1 MNKYKAM
8 FFIEVEAVD
17 RVSAEI
23 EANRKISKKLKAT
36 LIKIEEN

>member
-1 MNKYKAM
+1 M
-8 FFIEVEAVD
+8 FFIEIEAVD

-23 EANRKISKKLKAT
+23 EANRKIPKRLKAT